1 MSAIPAPPP
10 AEARTF
16 LASVPLFRD
25 LDEATLDE
33 VMSHLAWFLIPG
45 GEVLCRQGEATD
57 GLYLVAS
64 GRLSIVRELPGGT
77 GGEEVVLSHVGRGD
91 TLGEVAALTGNPRSA
106 TVRALRDSLLALLD
120 GAGLDRLLERH
131 PKLILAL
138 TRRLATWIGPEAPPA
153 ERGRGCVAVA
163 LVTTTPTR
171 EGVPLT
177 EIAARLAASLSRIG
191 PTLHLSSA
199 RIDKNLWVGAGADEG
214 RLGAW
219 IDEQEARHSFLLYE
233 ADPCPGITAWTRRCL
248 RQADRVLVVADG
260 DDEPS
265 LGELGSELV
274 RYEGRPR
281 EELVLIHL
289 HKKER
294 PRGTAK
300 WLGLHSFLRHH
311 HIRMELP
318 GDFDRLARFVNG
330 TPVGLVLGGGGARGF
345 AHIGVIRALMEAG
358 IPIDRVGGT
367 SMGAVMAGL
376 YARGF
381 DWKGMVRRNRWGWVK
396 YKPHK
401 LYTLPIIS
409 LLSSRKAER
418 MLDMMFGDDQIEDL
432 WLPFF
437 CVSTNLTQA
446 EVMVHRSGDM
456 ERLVGASMRLPGVVP
471 PMVENGNLLVD
482 GGVLNNLPID
492 VMRRQGR
499 GPIIAVDVSAK
510 IDVRADPSY
519 LQAPSPWQLL
529 LGQWRGTAKPFPNIL
544 QLLHRSAVLASDI
557 YARQAKHEVE
567 LYIDLPMDQFD
578 LFNVEP
584 LDEIVEVGYQV
595 TRELLSRTRFPDS
608 FPSAPREPGP
618 PDRTSSG
625 R

>member
-1 MSAIPAPPP
+1 MPEIPPP
-10 AEARTF
+10 SAAEARKF
-16 LASVPLFRD
+16 LTSVPLFRD
-25 LDEATLDE
+25 LDEGTLDE
-33 VMSHLAWFLIPG
+33 VAGHLEWVLVHG
-45 GEVLCRQGEATD
+45 GQALCRQGDESD
-57 GLYLVAS
+57 GLYLVVS
-64 GRLSIVRELPGGT
+64 GRLSIVRELPA
-77 GGEEVVLSHVGRGD
+77 GEQVVLSHVGRGD
-91 TLGEVAALTGNPRSA
+91 TLGEVAALTGNTRSA
-106 TVRALRDSLLALLD
+106 TVRALRDSVLARL
-120 GAGLDRLLERH
+120 AHTRLDRLLERH

-138 TRRLATWIGPEAPPA
+138 TRRLATWIGPEAPP

-163 LVTTTPTR
+163 VASTHP
-171 EGVPLT
+171 GVPLP
-177 EIAARLAASLSRIG
+177 EVAARLAASLARIG
-191 PTLHLSSA
+191 PTLHLSSQ
-199 RIDKNLWVGAGADEG
+199 RIDPALASNEN
-214 RLGAW
+214 RLGSW
-219 IDEQEARHSFLLYE
+219 IDEQEAHHSFLLYE
-233 ADPCPGITAWTRRCL
+233 ADPGLTSWTRRCL

-260 DDEPS
+260 DDQPS
-265 LGELGSELV
+265 LGELGGVLV
-274 RYEGRPR
+274 RCEGRPR
-281 EELVLIHL
+281 EELVLLHL
-289 HKKER
+289 HRKER
-294 PRGTAK
+294 PHGTAR

-311 HIRMELP
+311 HIRMEIA

-345 AHIGVIRALMEAG
+345 AHIGVFRALEEAG

-376 YARGF
+376 HARGI

-437 CVSTNLTQA
+437 CVSTNLTRA
-446 EVMVHRSGDM
+446 EVVVHRFGEM
-456 ERLVGASMRLPGVVP
+456 ERQVGASMRLPGVVP

-499 GPIIAVDVSAK
+499 GPIIAVDVSAA

-519 LQAPSPWQLL
+519 QVAPSPWQLL
-529 LGQWRGTAKPFPNIL
+529 IGQWRKTAKPFPNIL

-584 LDEIVEVGYQV
+584 LNEIVEVGYRF
-595 TRELLSRTRFPDS
+595 TKELLSRTQLPETIPR
-608 FPSAPREPGP
+608 SA
-618 PDRTSSG
+618 
-625 R
+625 

>member
-10 AEARTF
+10 AEARAF

-33 VMSHLAWFLIPG
+33 VIGHLEWFFVPG
-45 GEVLCRQGEATD
+45 GDALCRQGDESD

-64 GRLSIVRELPGGT
+64 GRLSIVRELPS
-77 GGEEVVLSHVGRGD
+77 GEEVVLSHVGRGD
-91 TLGEVAALTGNPRSA
+91 SLGEVAALTGNPRSA
-106 TVRALRDSLLALLD
+106 TVRALRDSVLARLD
-120 GAGLDRLLERH
+120 RTGLDRLLERH
-131 PKLILAL
+131 PKLILSF
-138 TRRLATWIGPEAPPA
+138 TRRLATWIGPEPPP

-163 LVTTTPTR
+163 VTGVR
-171 EGVPLT
+171 AGVPVA
-177 EIAARLAASLSRIG
+177 EVAARLAAALARIG
-191 PTLHLSSA
+191 PTLRLSSQGLDRA
-199 RIDKNLWVGAGADEG
+199 LTSDEG

-219 IDEQEARHSFLLYE
+219 IDEQESSHAFLLYE
-233 ADPCPGITAWTRRCL
+233 ADPLPGITAWTRRCL

-260 DDEPS
+260 DDQPS
-265 LGELGSELV
+265 LGELGGELA

-281 EELVLIHL
+281 EELVLL
-289 HKKER
+289 HVTKKER
-294 PRGTAK
+294 PHGTAK
-300 WLGLHSFLRHH
+300 WLDLHSFLRHH

-330 TPVGLVLGGGGARGF
+330 TAVGLVLGGGGARGF
-345 AHIGVIRALMEAG
+345 AHIGVIRALEEAG

-376 YARGF
+376 HARGF
-381 DWKGMVRRNRWGWVK
+381 RWKDIVRLNRWGWVR

-437 CVSTNLTQA
+437 CVSTNLTRA
-446 EVMVHRSGDM
+446 EVVVHRRGDM

-471 PMVENGNLLVD
+471 PMVENGDLLVD

-499 GPIIAVDVSAK
+499 GPIIAVDVSAA
-510 IDVRADPSY
+510 IDVRADLSY
-519 LQAPSPWQLL
+519 REAPSPWQLL
-529 LGQWRGTAKPFPNIL
+529 LGQWRKTAKPFPNIL

-557 YARQAKHEVE
+557 YARQAKDEVE

-578 LFNVEP
+578 LFDVEP
-584 LDEIVEVGYQV
+584 LDQIVEVGYQF
-595 TRELLSRTRFPDS
+595 TRELLSRTRP
-608 FPSAPREPGP
+608 PSLPTPGL

-625 R
+625 H

>member
-1 MSAIPAPPP
+1 MPEIPAPPA
-10 AEARTF
+10 AEARNF
-16 LASVPLFRD
+16 LSSVPLFQG
-25 LDEATLDE
+25 LDEPTIDE
-33 VMSHLAWFLIPG
+33 VARHLEWFLIPG
-45 GEVLCRQGEATD
+45 GQALCRQGDPSD
-57 GLYLVAS
+57 GLYLVVS
-64 GRLSIVRELPGGT
+64 GRLSIVRELPA
-77 GGEEVVLSHVGRGD
+77 GEQVVLSHVGRGD
-91 TLGEVAALTGNPRSA
+91 TLGEVAALTGNTRSA
-106 TVRALRDSLLALLD
+106 TVRALRDSVLARLTHT
-120 GAGLDRLLERH
+120 GLDRLLERH

-138 TRRLATWIGPEAPPA
+138 TRRLATWIGPEAPP

-163 LVTTTPTR
+163 VTSTR
-171 EGVPLT
+171 EEVPLP
-177 EIAARLAASLSRIG
+177 EVAARLAAALSRIG
-191 PTLHLSSA
+191 PTLHLSSQ
-199 RIDKNLWVGAGADEG
+199 RIDPALASNEN
-214 RLGAW
+214 RLGSW

-233 ADPCPGITAWTRRCL
+233 ADPGLTSWTRRCL
-248 RQADRVLVVADG
+248 RQADRVLVVAIAEG
-260 DDEPS
+260 EPA
-265 LGELGSELV
+265 LGELANVLL
-274 RYEGRPR
+274 RCEGRPR
-281 EELVLIHL
+281 EELVLLHL
-289 HKKER
+289 RRKER
-294 PRGTAK
+294 PRGTAR

-311 HIRMELP
+311 HIRMEVG

-345 AHIGVIRALMEAG
+345 AHIGVFRALEEAG

-376 YARGF
+376 HARGF
-381 DWKGMVRRNRWGWVK
+381 AWKDMVRLNRWGWVR

-437 CVSTNLTQA
+437 CVSTNLTRA
-446 EVMVHRSGDM
+446 EVVVHRFGEM
-456 ERLVGASMRLPGVVP
+456 ERQVGASMRLPGVVP

-499 GPIIAVDVSAK
+499 GPIIAVDVSAA

-519 LQAPSPWQLL
+519 QVAPSPWQLL
-529 LGQWRGTAKPFPNIL
+529 VGQWRKTAKPFPNIL

-584 LDEIVEVGYQV
+584 LNEIVEVGYQF
-595 TRELLSRTRFPDS
+595 TKDLLSRTQLPETIPR
-608 FPSAPREPGP
+608 SA
-618 PDRTSSG
+618 
-625 R
+625 

>member
-1 MSAIPAPPP
+1 MPEIPAPPP
-10 AEARTF
+10 AEARAF

-33 VMSHLAWFLIPG
+33 MAGHLEWLLIPG
-45 GEVLCRQGEATD
+45 GQALCRQGEDSD
-57 GLYLVAS
+57 GLYLVVS
-64 GRLSIVRELPGGT
+64 GRLSIVRELPGS
-77 GGEEVVLSHVGRGD
+77 EQVVLSHVGRGD
-91 TLGEVAALTGNPRSA
+91 SLGEVAALTGNPRSA
-106 TVRALRDSLLALLD
+106 TVRALRDSVLARLTRN
-120 GAGLDRLLERH
+120 GLDRLLESH
-131 PKLILAL
+131 PKLILAF
-138 TRRLATWIGPEAPPA
+138 TRRLATWIGPETPP

-163 LVTTTPTR
+163 LVATTATR
-171 EGVPLT
+171 EGVHLS
-177 EIAARLAASLSRIG
+177 EVAARLAAALARIG
-191 PTLHLSSA
+191 PVLRLSPQGIDRTLAS
-199 RIDKNLWVGAGADEG
+199 DEG

-219 IDEQEARHSFLLYE
+219 IDEQESRHSFLLYE
-233 ADPCPGITAWTRRCL
+233 AEPGLTPWTRRCL
-248 RQADRVLVVADG
+248 RQADRILVVADS

-265 LGELGSELV
+265 LGELESVLERG
-274 RYEGRPR
+274 EGRPR
-281 EELVLIHL
+281 EELVLLHL
-289 HKKER
+289 RRKER
-294 PRGTAK
+294 PRGTAR

-311 HIRMELP
+311 HIRMEVP

-345 AHIGVIRALMEAG
+345 AHIGVFRALEEAG

-376 YARGF
+376 HARGF
-381 DWKGMVRRNRWGWVK
+381 DWKDMVRLNRWGWVR

-446 EVMVHRSGDM
+446 EVVVHRFGEM

-471 PMVENGNLLVD
+471 PMVQNGDLLVD

-519 LQAPSPWQLL
+519 QVAPNPWQLL
-529 LGQWRGTAKPFPNIL
+529 LGQWRKTAKPFPNIL
-544 QLLHRSAVLASDI
+544 QLLHRSAVMASDI
-557 YARQAKHEVE
+557 YARQSKNEVE
-567 LYIDLPMDQFD
+567 LYIDLPMDRFD
-578 LFNVEP
+578 LFDVEP
-584 LDEIVEVGYQV
+584 LDEIVEVGYRC
-595 TRELLSRTRFPDS
+595 TLEKLTEPHPMLSF
-608 FPSAPREPGP
+608 
-618 PDRTSSG
+618 
-625 R
+625 

>member
-1 MSAIPAPPP
+1 MPAIPAPPP
-10 AEARTF
+10 AEARAF
-16 LASVPLFRD
+16 LASVPLFHG
-25 LDEATLDE
+25 LDETALDE
-33 VMSHLAWFLIPG
+33 VVGRLDWLLVPG
-45 GEVLCRQGEATD
+45 GHALCRQGNESD

-64 GRLSIVRELPGGT
+64 GRLSILRELPT
-77 GGEEVVLSHVGRGD
+77 GEEVVLSHVGRGD
-91 TLGEVAALTGNPRSA
+91 SLGEVAALTGNPRSA
-106 TVRALRDSLLALLD
+106 TVRALRDSVLARL
-120 GAGLDRLLERH
+120 GRTGLDQLLERH

-138 TRRLATWIGPEAPPA
+138 TRRLATWIGPEAPVS

-163 LVTTTPTR
+163 LVATTATR
-171 EGVPLT
+171 DGVPLP
-177 EIAARLAASLSRIG
+177 EVAARLAAALARIG

-199 RIDKNLWVGAGADEG
+199 RIDRDLGTDES

-219 IDEQEARHSFLLYE
+219 IDEQEACHSFLLYE
-233 ADPCPGITAWTRRCL
+233 ADPAPGITAWTRRCL
-248 RQADRVLVVADG
+248 RQADRVLVVGDG
-260 DDEPS
+260 DGGGGEPS
-265 LGELGSELV
+265 LGELGGELV
-274 RYEGRPR
+274 RYEGRSR
-281 EELVLIHL
+281 EELVLLHL
-289 HKKER
+289 RRKER
-294 PRGTAK
+294 PHGTAR
-300 WLGLHSFLRHH
+300 WLALHSFLRHH
-311 HIRMELP
+311 HIRMNVP

-345 AHIGVIRALMEAG
+345 AHIGVIRALEEAG

-376 YARGF
+376 YARGI

-437 CVSTNLTQA
+437 CVSTNLTRA
-446 EVMVHRSGDM
+446 EVVVHRHGDM

-471 PMVENGNLLVD
+471 PMVENGDLLVD

-499 GPIIAVDVSAK
+499 GPIIAVDVSAA

-519 LQAPSPWQLL
+519 REAPSPWQLL
-529 LGQWRGTAKPFPNIL
+529 LGNWRKTAKPFPNIL

-557 YARQAKHEVE
+557 YARQSKDEVE
-567 LYIDLPMDQFD
+567 LYIDLPMDEFD

-584 LDEIVEVGYQV
+584 LDEIVEVGYQF
-595 TRELLSRTRFPDS
+595 TRELLSRTRFP
-608 FPSAPREPGP
+608 APPEPGP
-618 PDRTSSG
+618 PGRTSSG
-625 R
+625 S

>member
-10 AEARTF
+10 IEARIF

-33 VMSHLAWFLIPG
+33 VMNHLAWFLIHG
-45 GEVLCRQGEATD
+45 GEALCRQGDATD

-64 GRLSIVRELPGGT
+64 GRLSILRELPGG
-77 GGEEVVLSHVGRGD
+77 EKVVLSHVGRGD

-106 TVRALRDSLLALLD
+106 TVRALRDSLLARLD
-120 GAGLDRLLERH
+120 RAGLDLLLERH

-163 LVTTTPTR
+163 VTATR

-177 EIAARLAASLSRIG
+177 EVAARLATSLSRIG
-191 PTLHLSSA
+191 PTLHLRSV
-199 RIDKNLWVGAGADEG
+199 RIDRDLAADAG

-233 ADPCPGITAWTRRCL
+233 ADPGPGITPWTHRCL

-265 LGELGSELV
+265 LGELGGELV

-289 HKKER
+289 RRKER
-294 PRGTAK
+294 PQGTAK
-300 WLGLHSFLRHH
+300 WLRLHSFLRHH

-345 AHIGVIRALMEAG
+345 AHIGVIRALEEAG

-376 YARGF
+376 HARGF

-432 WLPFF
+432 WLSYF

-446 EVMVHRSGDM
+446 EVMVHRSGEM
-456 ERLVGASMRLPGVVP
+456 ERWVGASMRLPGIVP
-471 PMVENGNLLVD
+471 PIVENGNLLVD

-499 GPIIAVDVSAK
+499 GPIIAVDVSAA

-519 LQAPSPWQLL
+519 REAPSPWQLL
-529 LGQWRGTAKPFPNIL
+529 LGQWRGTSKPFPNIL
-544 QLLHRSAVLASDI
+544 QLLHRSAVMASDI
-557 YARQAKHEVE
+557 YARQARHEVE
-567 LYIDLPMDQFD
+567 LYIDLPMDRFD

-584 LDEIVEVGYQV
+584 LDEIVEVGYQF
-595 TRELLSRTRFPDS
+595 TQEMLLRTPWRPVGTEA
-608 FPSAPREPGP
+608 SA
-618 PDRTSSG
+618 
-625 R
+625 

>member
-1 MSAIPAPPP
+1 MPEIPAPPA
-10 AEARTF
+10 AEARAF
-16 LASVPLFRD
+16 LATVPLFQD

-33 VMSHLAWFLIPG
+33 MAGHLEWILIPG
-45 GEVLCRQGEATD
+45 GQALCRQGEDSD
-57 GLYLVAS
+57 GLYLVVS
-64 GRLSIVRELPGGT
+64 GRLSIVRELPGS
-77 GGEEVVLSHVGRGD
+77 EQVVLSHVGRGD
-91 TLGEVAALTGNPRSA
+91 SLGEVAALTGNPRSA
-106 TVRALRDSLLALLD
+106 TVRALRDSVLARLTRT
-120 GAGLDRLLERH
+120 GLDRLLESH
-131 PKLILAL
+131 PKLILAF
-138 TRRLATWIGPEAPPA
+138 TRRLATWIGPEAPP
-153 ERGRGCVAVA
+153 ERGRGCVTVTLVA
-163 LVTTTPTR
+163 TTATR
-171 EGVPLT
+171 EGVHLS
-177 EIAARLAASLSRIG
+177 EVAARLAAALARIG
-191 PTLHLSSA
+191 PVLRLSPQGIDRTLAS
-199 RIDKNLWVGAGADEG
+199 DEG

-219 IDEQEARHSFLLYE
+219 IDEQESRHSFLLYE
-233 ADPCPGITAWTRRCL
+233 AEPGLTSWTRRCL
-248 RQADRVLVVADG
+248 RQADRILVVADS

-265 LGELGSELV
+265 LGELASVLERG
-274 RYEGRPR
+274 EGRPR
-281 EELVLIHL
+281 EELVLLHL
-289 HKKER
+289 RKKER
-294 PRGTAK
+294 PRGTAR

-311 HIRMELP
+311 HIRMEVP

-345 AHIGVIRALMEAG
+345 AHIGVFRALEEAG

-376 YARGF
+376 HARGF
-381 DWKGMVRRNRWGWVK
+381 DWKDMVRLNRWGWVR

-401 LYTLPIIS
+401 LYTLPVIS

-446 EVMVHRSGDM
+446 EVVVHRFGEM

-471 PMVENGNLLVD
+471 PMVEKGDLLVD

-519 LQAPSPWQLL
+519 QVAPSPWQLL
-529 LGQWRGTAKPFPNIL
+529 LGQWRKTAKPFPNIL
-544 QLLHRSAVLASDI
+544 QLLHRSAVMASDI
-557 YARQAKHEVE
+557 YARQSKNEVE
-567 LYIDLPMDQFD
+567 LYIDLPMDDFD

-584 LDEIVEVGYQV
+584 LNEIVEVGYRT
-595 TRELLSRTRFPDS
+595 TRELLARTRLPETIPS
-608 FPSAPREPGP
+608 FPPEPAPPA
-618 PDRTSSG
+618 RTSSG
-625 R
+625 H

>member
-16 LASVPLFRD
+16 LTSVPLFRD

-33 VMSHLAWFLIPG
+33 VVGHLEWFLVPG
-45 GEVLCRQGEATD
+45 GHALCQQGDESD

-64 GRLSIVRELPGGT
+64 GRLSIIRELPGG
-77 GGEEVVLSHVGRGD
+77 EEIVLSHAGRGD
-91 TLGEVAALTGNPRSA
+91 SLGEVAALTGNSRSA
-106 TVRALRDSLLALLD
+106 TVRALRDSVLARL
-120 GAGLDRLLERH
+120 GRTGLDRLLERH

-138 TRRLATWIGPEAPPA
+138 TRRLATWIGPEAPPS

-163 LVTTTPTR
+163 VIANR
-171 EGVPLT
+171 EGVPLP
-177 EIAARLAASLSRIG
+177 EVAARLAASLSRIG
-191 PTLHLSSA
+191 PTLHLSPA
-199 RIDKNLWVGAGADEG
+199 RIDRDLASDES

-219 IDEQEARHSFLLYE
+219 IDEQEARHAFLLYE
-233 ADPCPGITAWTRRCL
+233 AGSGPGISAWTRRCL

-265 LGELGSELV
+265 LGELGGELV

-281 EELVLIHL
+281 EELVLLHL
-289 HKKER
+289 RRKER
-294 PRGTAK
+294 PHGTAR

-311 HIRMELP
+311 HIRTEVA

-345 AHIGVIRALMEAG
+345 AHIGVIRALEEAG

-376 YARGF
+376 HARGF
-381 DWKGMVRRNRWGWVK
+381 NWKGMVRRNRWGWVK

-437 CVSTNLTQA
+437 CVSTNLTRA
-446 EVMVHRSGDM
+446 EVVVHRRGDM
-456 ERLVGASMRLPGVVP
+456 DRLVGASMRLPGVVP
-471 PMVENGNLLVD
+471 PMVENGDLLVD

-499 GPIIAVDVSAK
+499 GPIIAVDVSAA

-519 LQAPSPWQLL
+519 REAPSPWQLL
-529 LGQWRGTAKPFPNIL
+529 LGQWRRTAKPFPPFPNIL

-557 YARQAKHEVE
+557 YARQARHEVE
-567 LYIDLPMDQFD
+567 LYIDLPMDRFD
-578 LFNVEP
+578 LFDVEP
-584 LDEIVEVGYQV
+584 LDEIVEVGYQF
-595 TRELLSRTRFPDS
+595 TRELLSRTRFPA
-608 FPSAPREPGP
+608 APPEPGP
-618 PDRTSSG
+618 PGRTSSG

>member
-1 MSAIPAPPP
+1 MPEIPAPPL

-16 LASVPLFRD
+16 LRSVPLFRD

-33 VMSHLAWFLIPG
+33 MAGHLEWLLIPG
-45 GEVLCRQGEATD
+45 GQALCRQGEDSD
-57 GLYLVAS
+57 GLYLVVS
-64 GRLSIVRELPGGT
+64 GRLSIVRELPGG
-77 GGEEVVLSHVGRGD
+77 EQVVLNHVGRGD
-91 TLGEVAALTGNPRSA
+91 SLGEVAALTGNPRSA
-106 TVRALRDSLLALLD
+106 TIRALRDSVLARLAR
-120 GAGLDRLLERH
+120 AGLDRLLESH
-131 PKLILAL
+131 PKLILAF
-138 TRRLATWIGPEAPPA
+138 TRRLATWIGPETST

-163 LVTTTPTR
+163 VTATHPETPLA
-171 EGVPLT
+171 EV
-177 EIAARLAASLSRIG
+177 AARLAAALSRIG
-191 PTLHLSSA
+191 PVLRLTSHGIDRTLAS
-199 RIDKNLWVGAGADEG
+199 DEG

-219 IDEQEARHSFLLYE
+219 IDEQESCHSFLLYE
-233 ADPCPGITAWTRRCL
+233 ADPGLTPWTRRCL
-248 RQADRVLVVADG
+248 RQADRVLVVVDS

-265 LGELGSELV
+265 LGELGGVLE
-274 RYEGRPR
+274 RCEGRPR
-281 EELVLIHL
+281 EELVLLHL
-289 HKKER
+289 KKKER
-294 PRGTAK
+294 PRGTAR
-300 WLGLHSFLRHH
+300 WLGLHTFLRHH
-311 HIRMELP
+311 HIRMEVP
-318 GDFDRLARFVNG
+318 ADFDRLARFVNG

-345 AHIGVIRALMEAG
+345 AHIGVIRALQEAG

-376 YARGF
+376 HARGF
-381 DWKGMVRRNRWGWVK
+381 HWKDMVRLNRWGWVR

-446 EVMVHRSGDM
+446 EVVIHRYGEM
-456 ERLVGASMRLPGVVP
+456 ERQVGASMRLPGIVP
-471 PMVENGNLLVD
+471 PMVQDGNLLVD

-499 GPIIAVDVSAK
+499 GPIIAVDVSAA

-519 LQAPSPWQLL
+519 QVAPSPWQLL
-529 LGQWRGTAKPFPNIL
+529 VGQWRKTAKPFPNIL
-544 QLLHRSAVLASDI
+544 QLLHRSAVMASDI
-557 YARQAKHEVE
+557 YARQSKHEVE
-567 LYIDLPMDQFD
+567 LYIDLPMERFD

-584 LDEIVEVGYQV
+584 LDEIVELGYRFTQ
-595 TRELLSRTRFPDS
+595 ELLGRTRLSEKIPLV
-608 FPSAPREPGP
+608 PPEPAPPA
-618 PDRTSSG
+618 RTSSG